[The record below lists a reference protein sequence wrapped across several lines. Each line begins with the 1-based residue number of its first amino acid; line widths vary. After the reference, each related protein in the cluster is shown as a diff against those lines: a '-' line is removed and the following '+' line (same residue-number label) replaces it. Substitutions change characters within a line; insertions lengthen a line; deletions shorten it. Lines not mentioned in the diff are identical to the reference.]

1 MSRFLTTSVAYIGLR
16 QVLIFLALTMLTMGF
31 VYLFEATYIDKV
43 SQRQLSEF
51 IHAAEMADQRGG
63 PQQVLKMLT
72 IQENSPKERGS
83 CYALLLDA
91 RGRKLAGRLELWP
104 LAIKPFQPPKLF
116 WTTPGFLTDTEED
129 EPTYWPAMAT
139 VLSDGSRL
147 LVVRHQE
154 LGEKIREVAIPTIW
168 LTLLSFT
175 LGAFY
180 MVFTLGMRLLEK
192 VDALN
197 IVLAEFEEG
206 DLSRR
211 VAIRGEKD
219 EFALLGTHLNSLFDR
234 MESLITSLRRVTA
247 DVAHDLRSPLAR
259 ISTRLE
265 VTLLNPQ
272 EEKEYRKVLEET
284 LRDTKYLTDTFN
296 SLLYIGQLEAE
307 RVPLKKQTLNLS
319 LLVEEMVGLYAEED
333 DTIHQSIQSE
343 VVFTGERELLQRVL
357 SNLLENAIK
366 FSPEPGSITVLLS
379 RQERF
384 VELVVSDRGIGI
396 PPEARRLV
404 FERFYRL
411 DAARSTWGS
420 GLGLSLVRAAVKA
433 HGGEVILG
441 DNHPGLRVVVRLPL

>member
-1 MSRFLTTSVAYIGLR
+1 
-16 QVLIFLALTMLTMGF
+16 
-31 VYLFEATYIDKV
+31 
-43 SQRQLSEF
+43 
-51 IHAAEMADQRGG
+51 
-63 PQQVLKMLT
+63 
-72 IQENSPKERGS
+72 
-83 CYALLLDA
+83 
-91 RGRKLAGRLELWP
+91 
-104 LAIKPFQPPKLF
+104 
-116 WTTPGFLTDTEED
+116 
-129 EPTYWPAMAT
+129 
-139 VLSDGSRL
+139 
-147 LVVRHQE
+147 
-154 LGEKIREVAIPTIW
+154 
-168 LTLLSFT
+168 
-175 LGAFY
+175 